1 MSCADQTLQEGDSGE
16 CVTELQTLLS
26 QLNLLMKDVDGYF
39 DGVTKEAVRDFQ
51 GPEGLDTDGIV
62 TPDVWNRL
70 YYAAGMPQP

>member
-1 MSCADQTLQEGDSGE
+1 
-16 CVTELQTLLS
+16 
-26 QLNLLMKDVDGYF
+26 MKDVDGYF